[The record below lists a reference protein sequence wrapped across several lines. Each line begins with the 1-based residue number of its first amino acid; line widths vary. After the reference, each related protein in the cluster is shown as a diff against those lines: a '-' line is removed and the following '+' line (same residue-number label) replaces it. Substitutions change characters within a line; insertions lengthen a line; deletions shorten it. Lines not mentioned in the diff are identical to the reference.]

1 MPHEVQEMQVKV
13 EEMQVKMGSETPALT
28 GVAFLA
34 MGSAHQNFFD
44 LPQKTDFRID
54 QKLDLSIDQNLEE

>member
-1 MPHEVQEMQVKV
+1 MQVKL

-34 MGSAHQNFFD
+34 IDSAHQNF
-44 LPQKTDFRID
+44 LIYHK
-54 QKLDLSIDQNLEE
+54 KLIFYD

>member
-1 MPHEVQEMQVKV
+1 MQVKV
-13 EEMQVKMGSETPALT
+13 EEMQVKLEEILVKMGSETPALT

-54 QKLDLSIDQNLEE
+54 QKT

>member
-1 MPHEVQEMQVKV
+1 MQVKL

-44 LPQKTDFRID
+44 LPQKTDF
-54 QKLDLSIDQNLEE
+54 